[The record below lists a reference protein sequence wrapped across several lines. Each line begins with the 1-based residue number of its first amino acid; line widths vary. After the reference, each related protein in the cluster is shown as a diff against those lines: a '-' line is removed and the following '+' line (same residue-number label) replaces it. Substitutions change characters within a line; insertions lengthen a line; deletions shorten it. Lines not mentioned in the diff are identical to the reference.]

1 MKRRYIQALLP
12 ILVPV
17 TVIFTTASSSAG
29 QQTGTPT
36 TILCGAIDMSRVPV
50 ELEWVDLLRIDV
62 EPAEV
67 VTLQAGEGL
76 YWGTDIAPGRYRFL
90 RFGGSDGTGAPDLVY
105 LFPPE
110 GVSWAE
116 FDPERP
122 DFSTA
127 DLGQREI
134 VVTDPGLYY
143 LGTRRVS
150 PEGPTRYHTVTVGV
164 PGEKETL
171 ERLLTFIEDP
181 AHRTIIQRRLNEIG
195 KN

>member
-1 MKRRYIQALLP
+1 
-12 ILVPV
+12 
-17 TVIFTTASSSAG
+17 
-29 QQTGTPT
+29 
-36 TILCGAIDMSRVPV
+36 MSRVPV
-50 ELEWVDLLRIDV
+50 ELEWVDLLRIDG

-67 VTLQAGEGL
+67 VTLQAREGL
-76 YWGTDIAPGRYRFL
+76 FWSTDIAPGRYRFL

-122 DFSTA
+122 DFSAA

-181 AHRTIIQRRLNEIG
+181 AHRVIIQRRLNEIG
-195 KN
+195 KS